1 MVACKICGKTYSRR
15 DNMLRHMKIKHE
27 ETNVSD
33 EETDEDS
40 DNGSSDNG
48 SSSDSD
54 SEERKDPWTN
64 IIDAA
69 FNMCQAEYSEKVRSY
84 MEDEGVTLDVARN
97 RVFRNMRDKYRK
109 TVAQF
114 FSKTI
119 LWCRALKEDSV
130 YNKIKKTASDLE
142 LMEDYG
148 SEEAWRYAI
157 NKRKYLF
164 EKVLNR
170 YQAPDIKDAGHQRA
184 IASTD
189 QEGGGAAEGTMKD
202 VVERWVQNEQLR
214 IKNQPKI
221 QLIGRRY

>member
-1 MVACKICGKTYSRR
+1 
-15 DNMLRHMKIKHE
+15 
-27 ETNVSD
+27 
-33 EETDEDS
+33 
-40 DNGSSDNG
+40 
-48 SSSDSD
+48 
-54 SEERKDPWTN
+54 
-64 IIDAA
+64 
-69 FNMCQAEYSEKVRSY
+69 